1 MQDGYCDP
9 VTGDP
14 DRDRLEA
21 AKQASW
27 AQLLFKCA
35 RLMNERS
42 IARMPAPARGPRI
55 RAAHTALF
63 PHIDLQGTRQTELA
77 RRLGVSKQA
86 VGQLV
91 DELVEAE
98 VLERAPDPS
107 DGRAKL
113 VKFVQGGKTL
123 LEGMAVLRASETEI
137 EADMP
142 AEWSE
147 RLRLDLLRLLA
158 RLEAEAE

>member
-1 MQDGYCDP
+1 M
-9 VTGDP
+9 VNGDP
-14 DRDRLEA
+14 DRERLEA
-21 AKQASW
+21 AKQARW

-42 IARMPAPARGPRI
+42 IARMPTPARGPRI
-55 RAAHTALF
+55 RAAHTTLF

-98 VLERAPDPS
+98 VLERIPDPT

-113 VKFVQGGKTL
+113 IKFVQGGKTL
-123 LEGMAVLRASETEI
+123 LEGMAVLHQHWPVACDVSYC
-137 EADMP
+137 P
-142 AEWSE
+142 PLSP
-147 RLRLDLLRLLA
+147 
-158 RLEAEAE
+158 